1 MKARPRVPFIVTVV
15 VGVLCAAA
23 AATALAAG
31 LSESKK
37 TVPLAFNEQ
46 KSVIAGCPGTKH
58 IAFGGF
64 QGFEEGNLS
73 SGATKVYTY
82 GMVPEGKDADR
93 MVVDADNGSPPPGDK
108 AKITSY
114 AYCAAGKKPKIVS
127 RDTTVDA
134 EQESG
139 VSATCPKGK
148 TVIGGGF
155 ETSFEN
161 TQGPHMTITFLG
173 RGSKESF
180 QAQIYNTMTDDEIDL
195 TAYAIC
201 GKGKS
206 AKQINGPKTPVDNSG
221 PVTTKATCPGKSK
234 VLFGGVT
241 GEYNLGS
248 GVAMPTAMYRKGESI
263 QAAGIGSYNSDSSI
277 RAIAYCR

>member
-1 MKARPRVPFIVTVV
+1 MKVRYIVAAA
-15 VGVLCAAA
+15 VGIVCAAA
-23 AATALAAG
+23 AASALAAG

-37 TVPLAFNEQ
+37 TVPVPFNEQ
-46 KSVIAGCPGTKH
+46 RSVIAGCPGTKH

-64 QGFEEGNLS
+64 KGTEVGNLS
-73 SGATKVYTY
+73 SGSTKTYTY

-93 MVVDADNGSPPPGDK
+93 MVVDADNGSPPPGDA

-114 AYCAAGKKPKIVS
+114 AYCEAGKKPKIVEA
-127 RDTTVDA
+127 DVNVPA
-134 EQESG
+134 EDDRG
-139 VSATCPKGK
+139 VSATCPKGQ
-148 TVIGGGF
+148 VVNGGGF

-161 TQGPHMTITFLG
+161 TQGPHMTILFLG

-180 QAQIYNTMTDDEIDL
+180 QAEIFNTMPDEAIKL

-206 AKQINGPKTPVDNSG
+206 AKQYSGPLKKVKSTG
-221 PVTTKATCPGKSK
+221 PVTTSASCPGKK
-234 VLFGGVT
+234 KIAFGGVE
-241 GEYNLGS
+241 GEYQPSS
-248 GVAMPTAMYRKGESI
+248 GVAMPTAMYRQGETIEAS
-263 QAAGIGSYNSDSSI
+263 GIGNYGSRSGI